1 MIFLNT
7 GTVWAYK
14 IKVER
19 DELASICARSERFI
33 GTQGKQC
40 NDNIFNTITINGKI
54 YCFYNYQD

>member
-1 MIFLNT
+1 MNPIEILFLEPIL

-33 GTQGKQC
+33 GTQG
-40 NDNIFNTITINGKI
+40 NRFNKTFLG
-54 YCFYNYQD
+54 Q